1 LFIQNYSLKGDELQV
16 FLRKTGK
23 NQEKQEKTKIIIMV
37 LLGFSLFFPVFS
49 KDTLSVS
56 GIALRFFENKKIT
69 LGIVLK
75 FSRKFERNVER

>member
-1 LFIQNYSLKGDELQV
+1 
-16 FLRKTGK
+16 
-23 NQEKQEKTKIIIMV
+23 MV

>member
-1 LFIQNYSLKGDELQV
+1 
-16 FLRKTGK
+16 
-23 NQEKQEKTKIIIMV
+23 MV

-56 GIALRFFENKKIT
+56 DIALRFFENKKIT